1 MFRLPKD
8 LLFSVK
14 GKVFMNRL
22 FGSCL
27 MQQWQTRPLGSCL
40 LRFENFMSSGRSF
53 NAMMYLCTMGHF
65 ESKNSLGTLM
75 EHFFEE
81 SPPRLWYTNSGE
93 KKLYL
98 LLFLIWLF
106 LPKSKF
112 SHSIMVLAEWKNLL
126 LSWRRFAINEV
137 NDWDHSDLQNKKLV
151 EKCFESQF
159 DWY

>member
-81 SPPRLWYTNSGE
+81 SPPRLWHMNSGE
-93 KKLYL
+93 KNCSCYSFSFDFFYQNLNGAIPL
-98 LLFLIWLF
+98 R
-106 LPKSKF
+106 KF
-112 SHSIMVLAEWKNLL
+112 SIMVLAEWKNLL

-137 NDWDHSDLQNKKLV
+137 NDWDL
-151 EKCFESQF
+151 
-159 DWY
+159 YY